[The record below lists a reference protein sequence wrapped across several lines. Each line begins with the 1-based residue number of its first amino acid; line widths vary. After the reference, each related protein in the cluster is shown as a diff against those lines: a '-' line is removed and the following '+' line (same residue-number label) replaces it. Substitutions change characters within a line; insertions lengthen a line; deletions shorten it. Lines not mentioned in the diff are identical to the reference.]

1 MICLLLGILY
11 LKEDLLITGILF
23 CISVVL
29 LISFGIYEIKQE
41 KPLVDVNLLKEHNL
55 KRGMEIRLITN
66 LLLAEALFAVSAFLQ
81 SVLRLSAFRI
91 GLILLSAT
99 VGLLITSIL
108 APKLAMRFNHK
119 IIMVIEFIIAIGS
132 TFLLKHQFGLNTH
145 FIDLAPDLTILGL
158 GLGLVLSLG
167 VDISLNNIESKK
179 ESTASGLITT
189 SQSLGTSM
197 GTAIIGCI
205 LLIGAINEIDDAIDT
220 YAQI

>member
-1 MICLLLGILY
+1 
-11 LKEDLLITGILF
+11 
-23 CISVVL
+23 
-29 LISFGIYEIKQE
+29 
-41 KPLVDVNLLKEHNL
+41 
-55 KRGMEIRLITN
+55 MEIRLITN

-119 IIMVIEFIIAIGS
+119 IIMIIGFIIAIGS
-132 TFLLKHQFGLNTH
+132 TFLLKYQFGLNTR
-145 FIDLAPDLTILGL
+145 FIDLAPGLTVLGL

-167 VDISLNNIESKK
+167 VDISLNSIESKK

-189 SQSLGTSM
+189 SQTLGTSM